1 MNSKDHL
8 QFVFTPVVIED
19 EFAPADTLV
28 CRFLAVE
35 FSYHMLYK
43 LFLIF
48 SVETPEIWNIPLDV
62 REVIKNIRSL
72 DGSVDRQLAHQVIF
86 LIYVIPSHE
95 L

>member
-1 MNSKDHL
+1 MNSNDHL
-8 QFVFTPVVIED
+8 QFVLTPVVIQD

-35 FSYHMLYK
+35 FSDHMPYK

-48 SVETPEIWNIPLDV
+48 GVETPEIWNISLDV
-62 REVIKNIRSL
+62 REVIENIRTL

-86 LIYVIPSHE
+86 LIDVIPSHK